1 MNKPVQIEQ
10 AAQALTPAQKQFNIL
25 LKKINT
31 AKKKL
36 ADWQNVPQAH
46 QQKMGIFQP
55 LVAELRAE
63 QAAMAR
69 ALDVLHDNKLFKKKD
84 KEKIAYLICDL
95 CLELI
100 EVEGYEDLKSLYDQY
115 SEVDFDTEQAQSQSM
130 VSDMAKTIFEAEFG
144 TMEGVDFT
152 DPEAIA
158 DAIARKLCEPEA
170 PKTPPKKRTAK
181 QLAKDAKA
189 EAEAANVSKSIQAV
203 YRQLV
208 GALHPDREQDP
219 AERARKTE
227 LMQRITVAYKNKDLL
242 QLLELQLSVE
252 QIDQHAINRI
262 ADDRL
267 KHFNQVLKDQLNEL
281 EMEVDQMKMQYGHL
295 LQGFSHFVSIT
306 PKNVI
311 DYLDIEISNVR
322 LTLHHIKHDNA
333 HFASPVLA
341 KNWLKSYRIPQE
353 EDVFFGDMGNMPFG
367 FR

>member
-10 AAQALTPAQKQFNIL
+10 AAQALTPAQKQFNTL

-55 LVAELRAE
+55 LAAELRAE

-69 ALDVLHDNKLFKKKD
+69 VLDVLHDNKLFKKKD

-95 CLELI
+95 CLGLI
-100 EVEGYEDLKSLYDQY
+100 EIEGYEDLKSLYDQY
-115 SEVDFDTEQAQSQSM
+115 SAVDFDTEQAQTQA
-130 VSDMAKTIFEAEFG
+130 MAKAMLEAEFG
-144 TMEGVDFT
+144 ALDGVDFS
-152 DPEAIA
+152 DHEAIA
-158 DAIARKLCEPEA
+158 AKMCPEKEDAEQQTPRKKP
-170 PKTPPKKRTAK
+170 TAK
-181 QLAKDAKA
+181 QLAKAAKA
-189 EAEAANVSKSIQAV
+189 EAEATDVSKSIQAV

-219 AERARKTE
+219 AERVRKTE

-242 QLLELQLSVE
+242 QLLELQLNVE

-281 EMEVDQMKMQYGHL
+281 EMEVDQMKMQYAHL

-311 DYLDIEISNVR
+311 DYLDIEIKEVR
-322 LTLHHIKHDNA
+322 HTLHQIKHDNVC
-333 HFASPVLA
+333 FANPVLA